1 MGESAAGVTTKPIS
15 NLLVIFDCDGVLV
28 DSEPIA
34 ARLTAQAVSEVG
46 WPMSPAV
53 AKAEFLGDTFK
64 NIIARVEERIGRPVP
79 PEWPARSQANL
90 LQALEQELTPVVGA
104 RATVEALRAAGAQL
118 AVGSQ
123 GSHRKMQ
130 LTLGV
135 TGLLPFFEGRIFSA
149 SQVARPKP
157 APDLFLFAAQTLGFA
172 PSQTVV
178 VEDSTRGV
186 KAALA
191 AGMRVLG
198 YTASV
203 GREAIVAAGAEPI
216 DDLTEVPARLGL

>member
-1 MGESAAGVTTKPIS
+1 LGSS

-34 ARLTAQAVSEVG
+34 ARLTAEAVSELG
-46 WPMSPAV
+46 WEMTPEL
-53 AKAEFLGDTFK
+53 AKTEFLGDTFG
-64 NIIARVEERIGRPVP
+64 NIIRRVEQRLGRPVP
-79 PEWPARSQANL
+79 ADWPARSQLNL
-90 LQALEQELTPVVGA
+90 LAALKRELKPVRGVRSA
-104 RATVEALRAAGAQL
+104 IEALVAAGATL

-123 GSHRKMQ
+123 GSHEKMQ
-130 LTLGV
+130 LTLSV

-149 SQVARPKP
+149 TQVEHPKP
-157 APDLFLFAAQTLGFA
+157 APDLFLLAAKTLGF
-172 PSQTVV
+172 PPNQTVV
-178 VEDSTRGV
+178 IEDSTRGV

-203 GREAIVAAGAEPI
+203 GLEAIVNAGAEPI
-216 DDLTEVPARLGL
+216 DDLADVPVRLGLLPSANAT

>member
-1 MGESAAGVTTKPIS
+1 
-15 NLLVIFDCDGVLV
+15 LLAIFDCDGVLV

-34 ARLTAQAVSEVG
+34 ARLTAEAVSELG
-46 WPMSPAV
+46 WAMSAEL
-53 AKAEFLGDTFK
+53 AKSEFLGDTFA
-64 NIIARVEERIGRPVP
+64 NIIRRVESKLGRSVP
-79 PEWPARSQANL
+79 PDWPAQSQARL
-90 LQALEQELTPVVGA
+90 LAALERELPPVHGVRPTLEKLVSSGV
-104 RATVEALRAAGAQL
+104 TL

-123 GSHRKMQ
+123 GSHEKMQ
-130 LTLGV
+130 LTLRV

-149 SQVARPKP
+149 TQVARPKP
-157 APDLFLFAAQTLGFA
+157 APDLFLLAAHTLGFA

-178 VEDSTRGV
+178 IEDSTRGV

-203 GREAIVAAGAEPI
+203 GYDAIVAAGAEPI
-216 DDLTEVPARLGL
+216 DDMARVPAALGL

>member
-1 MGESAAGVTTKPIS
+1 MVQMNRASHR
-15 NLLVIFDCDGVLV
+15 LVIFDCDGVLV

-34 ARLTAQAVSEVG
+34 ARLTAEAVSELG
-46 WPMSPAV
+46 WQISPEV
-53 AKAEFLGDTFK
+53 AKAEFLGDTFG
-64 NIIARVEERIGRPVP
+64 NIIRRVEERIGHPVP
-79 PEWPARSQANL
+79 ADWPAKSQANL
-90 LQALEQELTPVVGA
+90 LRALERELTPVPGV
-104 RATVEALRAAGAQL
+104 RAAVEALTASGAQL

-123 GSHRKMQ
+123 GSHEKMQ

-135 TGLLPFFEGRIFSA
+135 TGLLPFFAGRIFSA
-149 SQVARPKP
+149 TQVAHPKP
-157 APDLFLFAAQTLGFA
+157 APDLFLLAAQTLGFL

-191 AGMRVLG
+191 AGMRILG

-203 GREAIVAAGAEPI
+203 GRDAIIAAGAEPI
-216 DDLTEVPARLGL
+216 DDLAQVPALLGL

>member
-1 MGESAAGVTTKPIS
+1 MGRRG
-15 NLLVIFDCDGVLV
+15 LVIFDCDGVLV

-34 ARLTAQAVSEVG
+34 ARLTAEAVSELG
-46 WPMSPAV
+46 WSMSAET

-64 NIIARVEERIGRPVP
+64 NIIRRVEEKIGGPVP
-79 PEWPARSQANL
+79 TDWPARSQRNL
-90 LQALEQELTPVVGA
+90 LAALERELTPVSGVVSA
-104 RATVEALRAAGAQL
+104 IEALRAAGFTL

-123 GSHRKMQ
+123 GTHDKMQ

-149 SQVARPKP
+149 TQVEHPKP
-157 APDLFLFAAQTLGFA
+157 APDLFLLVARELGFE
-172 PSQTVV
+172 PKDSIVI
-178 VEDSTRGV
+178 EDSTRGV

-191 AGMRVLG
+191 AAMRVLG

-203 GREAIVAAGAEPI
+203 GRDAIVNAGAEPI
-216 DDLTEVPARLGL
+216 DDLSKLPALLLRS

>member
-1 MGESAAGVTTKPIS
+1 LDRTDSPG
-15 NLLVIFDCDGVLV
+15 LLIFDCDGVLV

-34 ARLTAQAVSEVG
+34 ARLTAEAVSELG
-46 WPMSPAV
+46 WQMTPEL

-64 NIIARVEERIGRPVP
+64 NIIRRVEERIGGSVPVD
-79 PEWPARSQANL
+79 WPARSQANL
-90 LQALEQELTPVVGA
+90 LAALERELTPVAGVVSA
-104 RATVEALRAAGAQL
+104 IERLRAAGFTL

-123 GSHRKMQ
+123 GTHDKMQ

-149 SQVARPKP
+149 TEVEHPKP
-157 APDLFLFAAQTLGFA
+157 APDLFLFVAKSLGFA
-172 PSQTVV
+172 PTSSIVI
-178 VEDSTRGV
+178 EDSTRGV

-203 GREAIVAAGAEPI
+203 GREAIVSAGAEPI
-216 DDLTEVPARLGL
+216 DDLALLPERILSS

>member
-1 MGESAAGVTTKPIS
+1 MAEVA

-34 ARLTAQAVSEVG
+34 ARLTAESVSELG
-46 WPMSPAV
+46 WEMSAEL
-53 AKAEFLGDTFK
+53 AKSEFLGDTFT
-64 NIIARVEERIGRPVP
+64 NIIRRVEERIGRKVP
-79 PEWPARSQANL
+79 EDWPARSQAKL
-90 LQALEQELTPVVGA
+90 LAALERELTPVAGVKSA
-104 RATVEALRAAGAQL
+104 IEALLGAGATL

-123 GSHRKMQ
+123 GSHQKMQ

-135 TGLLPFFEGRIFSA
+135 TGLLPFFQGRIFSA
-149 SQVARPKP
+149 SQVTQPKP
-157 APDLFLFAAQTLGFA
+157 APDLFLLAANTLGFA
-172 PSQTVV
+172 PSQCVV

-191 AGMRVLG
+191 AGMRILG

-203 GREAIVAAGAEPI
+203 GREAIVAAGAEPV
-216 DDLTEVPARLGL
+216 DDLAQVPKLLGV

>member
-1 MGESAAGVTTKPIS
+1 MGGC

-34 ARLTAQAVSEVG
+34 ARLTAEAVSELG
-46 WPMSPAV
+46 WPMTPEL
-53 AKAEFLGDTFK
+53 AKTEFLGDTFG
-64 NIIARVEERIGRPVP
+64 NIVRRVEEHIGRAVP
-79 PEWPARSQANL
+79 DDWPARSQRNL
-90 LQALEQELTPVVGA
+90 LAALQRELTPVRGVRSA
-104 RATVEALRAAGAQL
+104 IEALLAAGTTL

-123 GSHRKMQ
+123 GGHQKMQ

-149 SQVARPKP
+149 TQVEHPKP
-157 APDLFLFAAQTLGFA
+157 APDLFLLAADTLGFSPA
-172 PSQTVV
+172 QSVV

-216 DDLTEVPARLGL
+216 DDLSTVPERLGIAAR

>member
-1 MGESAAGVTTKPIS
+1 MARFGS
-15 NLLVIFDCDGVLV
+15 LLVIFDCDGVLV

-34 ARLTAQAVSEVG
+34 ARLTAESVSELG
-46 WPMSPAV
+46 WEMSAEL
-53 AKAEFLGDTFK
+53 AKSEFLGDTFS
-64 NIIARVEERIGRPVP
+64 NIIRRVEERIGRKVP
-79 PEWPARSQANL
+79 EDWPARSQAKL
-90 LQALEQELTPVVGA
+90 LAALEREVSPVAGVRSA
-104 RATVEALRAAGAQL
+104 IEALLGAGATL

-123 GSHRKMQ
+123 GSHQKMQ

-149 SQVARPKP
+149 SQVAQPKP
-157 APDLFLFAAQTLGFA
+157 APDLFLLAANTLGFA
-172 PSQTVV
+172 ASQSVV

-191 AGMRVLG
+191 AGMRILG

-203 GREAIVAAGAEPI
+203 GREAIVAAGAEPV
-216 DDLTEVPARLGL
+216 DDLAQVPKLLGL